1 MSNEKCWYVISIPGI
16 GPKGAL
22 QIQSLIDRLEYPGTI
37 IWTPSLKAKVIKHG
51 REVFDNRSLFSGYV
65 FVQTNPI
72 VDSKLEQA
80 LMEAKLGHF
89 LKLPHDEAHDLP
101 TPISQEDIEHI
112 KSLEEADV
120 EPIEEEIIDVQVGNL
135 VEVCVGPFMGIK
147 GIINEIKN
155 RTAVIETIVFGR
167 SAPVSVNIAH
177 LSKLTENVKDEKP
190 AE

>member
-1 MSNEKCWYVISIPGI
+1 MSEKNWYVISTQGI
-16 GPKGAL
+16 GGKGAL
-22 QIQSLIDRLEYPGTI
+22 LIQSLLDRLEYPGL
-37 IWTPSLKAKVIKHG
+37 IWTPSLKSKVVKHG
-51 REVFDNRSLFSGYV
+51 KEVYDNKSLFSGYV
-65 FVQTNPI
+65 FINTEKIN
-72 VDSKLEQA
+72 DSKLEQA

-89 LKLPHDEAHDLP
+89 LKLPHDETHDLP

-147 GIINEIKN
+147 GIIEEIKG

-177 LSKLTENVKDEKP
+177 LSKLTENIKDEKP

>member
-1 MSNEKCWYVISIPGI
+1 MSEKRWFVISTQGV
-16 GPKGAL
+16 GSRGVL
-22 QIQSLIDRLEYPGTI
+22 QIQSLLERLEYPGL
-37 IWTPSLKAKVIKHG
+37 IWSPTVKSNIVKHG
-51 REVFDNRSLFSGYV
+51 KQQNNDKPLFASYV
-65 FVQTNPI
+65 FINTEIN
-72 VDSKLEQA
+72 DSKLEQA

-89 LKLPHDEAHDLP
+89 LKLPGEVMP

-112 KSLEEADV
+112 KSLEETDV
-120 EPIEEEIIDVQVGNL
+120 EPVEEEIIDVAIGNL

-147 GIINEIKN
+147 GIINEL
-155 RTAVIETIVFGR
+155 RGHTAVIETIVFGR

>member
-1 MSNEKCWYVISIPGI
+1 M
-16 GPKGAL
+16 
-22 QIQSLIDRLEYPGTI
+22 
-37 IWTPSLKAKVIKHG
+37 
-51 REVFDNRSLFSGYV
+51 
-65 FVQTNPI
+65 
-72 VDSKLEQA
+72 
-80 LMEAKLGHF
+80 
-89 LKLPHDEAHDLP
+89 P

-120 EPIEEEIIDVQVGNL
+120 EPVEEEIIDVEVGNL

-147 GIINEIKN
+147 GIIESIRG

-177 LSKLTENVKDEKP
+177 LSKLTENIKDENP

>member
-1 MSNEKCWYVISIPGI
+1 MSEKCWYIISIPGI

-22 QIQSLIDRLEYPGTI
+22 QIQSLIDRLEYSDTV
-37 IWTPSLKAKVIKHG
+37 IWTPSLKSRVIKHG
-51 REVFDNRSLFSGYV
+51 KEVYDNRSLFSGYV
-65 FVQTNPI
+65 FVQSNPI

-101 TPISQEDIEHI
+101 TPISQEDIDHI
-112 KSLEEADV
+112 KALEEADI

-167 SAPVSVNIAH
+167 SAPVSVNINH

>member
-1 MSNEKCWYVISIPGI
+1 MIEKNWYIVSMQGI
-16 GPKGAL
+16 GGKGARL
-22 QIQSLIDRLEYPGTI
+22 IQSLLDRLECPETM
-37 IWTPSLKAKVIKHG
+37 IWTPSLKSKVIKHG
-51 REVFDNRSLFSGYV
+51 KEVYDNKSLFSGYL
-65 FVQTNPI
+65 FLYTNKLEN
-72 VDSKLEQA
+72 SKLEQA

-89 LKLPHDEAHDLP
+89 LKLPGETMP

-120 EPIEEEIIDVQVGNL
+120 EPVEEEIIDVQVGNL

-177 LSKLTENVKDEKP
+177 LSKLTENIKDENP